1 MLGWGEQELLGKP
14 VHAAIHEA
22 RTNPAN
28 IAFEITETALMGNI
42 EAGEVLARG
51 LSAIG
56 CQVVCRPIAPW
67 RKFWREFPNAILYTR
82 NTERVTVG
90 ILPNDL
96 GPVRGQLG
104 SHTPTTVGGPM
115 SSSPN
120 GSATAT
126 RDRPTD
132 SERRNARI
140 AGIFFVI
147 TFISILALPLYDQV
161 LNHHH
166 FIVGGSGDVRVE
178 LGALC
183 EIITLI
189 AGIGTAVAL
198 YPVLRRQSEGL
209 ALGYVTVRV
218 VESALIA
225 VGIVSLLAIV
235 TLRQDLAG
243 AAGTDNTSLI
253 LNGRSLVAV
262 HDATF
267 LLGPAFCSAIGNG
280 LMLGYM
286 LFRSGLV
293 PRRFA
298 QFGMVAGSLAL
309 VTAILVLFGA
319 YKQVSGPSG
328 ILTLPEAAW
337 ELSLGIYL
345 IVKGFRPDASLFERH
360 QRDSGADDRA
370 FRPGERAASVRAEPA
385 GV

>member
-1 MLGWGEQELLGKP
+1 
-14 VHAAIHEA
+14 
-22 RTNPAN
+22 
-28 IAFEITETALMGNI
+28 
-42 EAGEVLARG
+42 
-51 LSAIG
+51 
-56 CQVVCRPIAPW
+56 
-67 RKFWREFPNAILYTR
+67 
-82 NTERVTVG
+82 
-90 ILPNDL
+90 
-96 GPVRGQLG
+96 
-104 SHTPTTVGGPM
+104 M

-120 GSATAT
+120 GSASAT
-126 RDRPTD
+126 RYRPTD
-132 SERRNARI
+132 SDRRTARI

-147 TFISILALPLYDQV
+147 TFISIPALPLYDQV
-161 LNHHH
+161 LNHHQ
-166 FIVGGSGDVRVE
+166 FIVGGGSDLRVE
-178 LGALC
+178 LGALF

-198 YPVLRRQSEGL
+198 YPVLRRQSERL

-225 VGIVSLLAIV
+225 VGIVSLLAVV

-243 AAGTDNTSLI
+243 AAGTDNASLI

-267 LLGPAFCSAIGNG
+267 LLGPAFCAAIGNG

-286 LFRSGLV
+286 MFRSGLV

-309 VTAILVLFGA
+309 ATALLVLFGA

-328 ILTLPEAAW
+328 ILTLPEAVW

-345 IVKGFRPDASLFERH
+345 IAKGFRPDASLF
-360 QRDSGADDRA
+360 QRDRRDAEADGLAVRLGDSAVPARA
-370 FRPGERAASVRAEPA
+370 DPA
-385 GV
+385 GAYPQR

>member
-1 MLGWGEQELLGKP
+1 
-14 VHAAIHEA
+14 
-22 RTNPAN
+22 
-28 IAFEITETALMGNI
+28 
-42 EAGEVLARG
+42 
-51 LSAIG
+51 
-56 CQVVCRPIAPW
+56 
-67 RKFWREFPNAILYTR
+67 
-82 NTERVTVG
+82 
-90 ILPNDL
+90 
-96 GPVRGQLG
+96 
-104 SHTPTTVGGPM
+104 M

-120 GSATAT
+120 GSASAT
-126 RDRPTD
+126 RYRPTNSD
-132 SERRNARI
+132 RRTARI

-147 TFISILALPLYDQV
+147 TFISIPALPLYDQV

-166 FIVGGSGDVRVE
+166 FIVGSGGDARVE
-178 LGALC
+178 LGALF

-225 VGIVSLLAIV
+225 VGIVSLLAVV

-243 AAGTDNTSLI
+243 TAGTDNASLI

-267 LLGPAFCSAIGNG
+267 LLGPAFCAAIGNG

-286 LFRSGLV
+286 MYRSGLV

-328 ILTLPEAAW
+328 ILTLPEAVW
-337 ELSLGIYL
+337 ELSLGVYL
-345 IVKGFRPDASLFERH
+345 IAKGFRPDASLFKRDRRH
-360 QRDSGADDRA
+360 AGADDLA
-370 FRPGERAASVRAEPA
+370 FGLDESAAPARAEPA